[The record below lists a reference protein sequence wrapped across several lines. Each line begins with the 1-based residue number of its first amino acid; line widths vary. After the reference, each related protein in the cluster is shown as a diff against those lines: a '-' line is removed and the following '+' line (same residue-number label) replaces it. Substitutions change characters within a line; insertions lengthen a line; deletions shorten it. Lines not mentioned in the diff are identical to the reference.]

1 LETDIKEPQKVHDQ
15 EKPDRKAKGKRDA
28 TRKQIRGSSLL
39 LFGKLLSMGI
49 NFGSQVMIVRYLS
62 TADYGAWAYALSVVA
77 FFQNIA
83 VFGLDRGI
91 TRFIPIYHEK
101 NEYNKLFGTLILVF
115 GSILLA
121 CAIIIAAFY
130 IAPEQVARL
139 VKDKDQ
145 PLALLFIMIFLIP
158 SEAMDLL
165 LTGLFASFT
174 NPRAIFFRKHI
185 LGPLLRLGV
194 VLLLMAFHSDVTFL
208 AYGYI
213 AASGLGV
220 MMYCFM
226 LFRLMKREGFFQHL
240 QLKAINIPAKE
251 IFAFTLPLLS
261 SDLVNILTH
270 SADTLL
276 LGYFH
281 NPTEVALY
289 RVVLPA
295 AHFNKLIMTSFGFLF
310 TPLAARLLAKN
321 DLAAI
326 NDLYW
331 RTAIWMGV
339 LSFPIFALTFS
350 MAKPLTQFLYG
361 ARYIDSWPFLQLIS
375 FGYFFSAAL
384 GFNGLTLKVL
394 GKLRYIVTINII
406 AVIVNVGINLV
417 LIPKY
422 GALGAA
428 VGTAGTMVVHNI
440 FKQIGLRLT
449 SGISIF
455 DRQYLRFYLVI
466 AGSATVLF
474 LITLFFSENI
484 YLAVPLVALASLFVL
499 RMCKDKLKVEETFPE
514 LLKLP
519 LAKKLL
525 T

>member
-1 LETDIKEPQKVHDQ
+1 MPVEIDIEESQSVKESA
-15 EKPDRKAKGKRDA
+15 KPERKGKRDA

-39 LFGKLLSMGI
+39 LLGKLLSMGI
-49 NFGSQVMIVRYLS
+49 NFGSQVLIVRYLS
-62 TADYGAWAYALSVVA
+62 TADYGAWAYALSVVS

-121 CAIIIAAFY
+121 CALIIAAFY
-130 IAPEQVARL
+130 LAPEQIARL

-145 PLALLFIMIFLIP
+145 PLTLLFIMIFLIP

-185 LGPLLRLGV
+185 LGPSLRLGV
-194 VLLLMAFHSDVTFL
+194 VLLLMMLHSSVTFL

-213 AASGLGV
+213 GASALGV
-220 MMYCFM
+220 FIYSWL
-226 LFRLMKREGFFQHL
+226 LFRMMQREGFFQHL
-240 QLKAINIPAKE
+240 QLKAIVIPAKE

-281 NPTEVALY
+281 DPTQVALY

-310 TPLAARLLAKN
+310 TPLAARLLARN
-321 DLAAI
+321 DLKAI

-361 ARYIDSWPFLQLIS
+361 ARYLDSWVFLQLIS
-375 FGYFFSAAL
+375 FGYYFSAAL

-394 GKLRYIVTINII
+394 GKLRYIVTINIL
-406 AVIVNVGINLV
+406 AVVVNVGVNLV

-428 VGTAGTMVVHNI
+428 IGTSSTMVVHNI

-455 DRQYLRFYLVI
+455 DRQYLPFYLII
-466 AGSATVLF
+466 AGSAVALF
-474 LITLFFSENI
+474 IVTLFFAENI
-484 YLAVPLVALASLFVL
+484 YVAVPLVALASLFIL
-499 RMCKDKLKVEETFPE
+499 RMCRDKLKVEETFPE

-519 LAKKLL
+519 FAKKLL